1 MKSSVTTAGSSG
13 RTLDQNK
20 HTRKQLKKVPPDKN
34 ALLPYSELCLRNPL
48 CISSENSR
56 YIHTHARTCCHN
68 RTNQHT
74 HTRTHTHTH
83 TPTYTHTHTRRQE
96 CRANHQIAVTIR
108 ALRISSRGGS
118 HTRARPQVG
127 APKALQCHCFGV
139 SISAM
144 RSCIPKIVSA
154 PLLHKRRE
162 PRCVH
167 DIVVY
172 SLSHFKHAYI
182 IMHCPLF
189 T

>member
-74 HTRTHTHTH
+74 HTR
-83 TPTYTHTHTRRQE
+83 RQE
-96 CRANHQIAVTIR
+96 CRANHQIAVTIS

-144 RSCIPKIVSA
+144 RSCIPKIVNA
-154 PLLHKRRE
+154 PFLHKRRE